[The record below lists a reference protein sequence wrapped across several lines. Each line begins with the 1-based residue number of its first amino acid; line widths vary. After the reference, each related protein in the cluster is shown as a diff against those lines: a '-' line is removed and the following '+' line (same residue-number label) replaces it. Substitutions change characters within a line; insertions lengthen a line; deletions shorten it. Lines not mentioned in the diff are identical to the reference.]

1 MDAVRISRRSLLQG
15 GLALTAGVGTAG
27 LVGCTNSR
35 GATSAKP
42 TLQSGEFT
50 KAKINWR
57 QFSGSTLQIAV
68 QPHPWYAAVQKLL
81 PQFTELTGIKVVPA
95 LLGVDQ
101 YISKIAIELASG
113 ASTPDVYM
121 VNQFGQ
127 AATAGWLE
135 PLDAFLSDSKLTDPD
150 WYQLDDIFSSA
161 KVFGQ
166 SNGKQLALP
175 ISSEAEMLFVRSDL
189 VSKVPQTL
197 GELVDAAARAHSKD
211 VAGFTSRAIAN
222 GAETPWAFAG
232 FAFTSGGLYLDR
244 SGKPVL
250 NSPPNVSALT
260 LYAELIRKYGPRG
273 AAGWGYLE
281 NSQSMQQGRAAMWT
295 DSSALLGGL
304 KDQTQSKYAAKIDA
318 YAFPSQGGKSVPNV
332 FYWLVGINSKSTN
345 KDAAW
350 LFTQWATSAAVSLAA
365 GEAGAS
371 PARASV
377 WRQPSTV
384 KPIGAANAAR
394 TLEVLKTTDAV
405 PMRLAW
411 QDSKWAR
418 IADILGRAVNTA
430 VTGGS
435 VSSVLSA
442 AQASALGVK

>member
-1 MDAVRISRRSLLQG
+1 MHAGGISRRSILQG
-15 GLALTAGVGTAG
+15 GLALTAGIGTAG
-27 LVGCTNSR
+27 LAGCSNSR
-35 GATSAKP
+35 GPSSAKP
-42 TLQSGEFT
+42 TLQSSDFA
-50 KAKINWR
+50 KAKINWK
-57 QFSGSTLQIAV
+57 QFSGSTLQVAV
-68 QPHPWYAAVQKLL
+68 QPHPWYSAVQKLL

-101 YISKIAIELASG
+101 YVSKIAIELASG
-113 ASTPDVYM
+113 AATPDVYM

-127 AATAGWLE
+127 AAAAGWLE
-135 PLDAFLSDSKLTDPD
+135 PLDAFLNDSKLTDPD
-150 WYQLDDIFSSA
+150 WYQPDDIFPSA

-175 ISSEAEMLFVRSDL
+175 ISSEAEMLFVRSDV
-189 VSKVPQTL
+189 VSKVPQTV
-197 GELVDAAARAHSKD
+197 GELVDAAARAHSTD
-211 VAGFTSRAIAN
+211 VAGFSSRAIAS

-232 FAFTSGGLYLDR
+232 FAFTEGGLYLDR

-250 NSPPNVSALT
+250 NSAANVSALT
-260 LYAELIRKYGPRG
+260 LYTELIRKYGPRG

-281 NSQSMQQGRAAMWT
+281 NSQSMQQGRLAMWT

-304 KDQTQSKYAAKIDA
+304 KDPAQSKYAAKIDA
-318 YAFPSQGGKSVPNV
+318 YAFPSQGGKSVPSV

-365 GEAGAS
+365 GEVGAS

-377 WRQPSTV
+377 WRQPATV

-394 TLEVLKTTDAV
+394 MLEVLKTTDAV

-411 QDSKWAR
+411 QDGKWAR

-430 VTGGS
+430 VTGGP
-435 VSSVLSA
+435 VSAALGA
-442 AQASALGVK
+442 AQASALKVV